1 MGDIKMSFSD
11 VFKKSFLK
19 ELQATASL
27 DIVIALLAAIIVGA
41 YIFYFYKKV
50 YKGVMFSK
58 MFATALAGMTVITT
72 FIILA
77 VTSNVVLSLGMV
89 GALSI
94 VRFRSSI
101 KEPVDIIYIFW
112 AISEGIVIGSKQYI
126 LAFAGTIAVS
136 IVIATFSTY
145 KERLNRYI
153 LVVRHNGKD
162 KEIMDEIK
170 ANCKKYEVK
179 SNTLFANNEQE
190 LITEIIIDK
199 NQEDFIEKLKQYKTI
214 TMASLVKYNGEYIIE

>member
-1 MGDIKMSFSD
+1 MSFSD
-11 VFKKSFLK
+11 VFKKSFLT
-19 ELQATASL
+19 EIQSTQTL
-27 DIVIALLAAIIVGA
+27 DTVIALLIAIVIGA
-41 YIFYFYKKV
+41 YIYYFYKKV

-58 MFATALAGMTVITT
+58 MFAVALAGMTVITA

-126 LAFAGTIAVS
+126 LALVGTIAVS
-136 IVIATFSTY
+136 IVIATFSTH
-145 KERLNRYI
+145 KETLKRYI
-153 LVVRHNGKD
+153 LVIRHNGKS
-162 KEIMDEIK
+162 KEIIDEVK
-170 ANCKKYEVK
+170 ANTRKYEVK
-179 SNTLFANNEQE
+179 SNTVYANDEQE
-190 LITEIIIDK
+190 LIIETIIDK
-199 NQEDFIEKLKQYKTI
+199 NADEFVDKLKQYESI
-214 TMASLVKYNGEYIIE
+214 SMASLVKYNGEYIIE

>member
-1 MGDIKMSFSD
+1 MSFSD
-11 VFKKSFLK
+11 VFKKSFLT
-19 ELQATASL
+19 EMQSTYTV
-27 DIVIALLAAIIVGA
+27 DTVIALLFAVVVGA
-41 YIFYFYKKV
+41 YIYYFYKKV

-58 MFATALAGMTVITT
+58 MFATALAGMTVITA

-112 AISEGIVIGSKQYI
+112 AISEGIVIGSKQYL
-126 LAFAGTIAVS
+126 LAIIGTIAVS
-136 IVIATFSTY
+136 IVIATFSTH
-145 KERLNRYI
+145 KESLNRYI
-153 LVVRHNGKD
+153 LVVRHKGKY
-162 KEIMDEIK
+162 KEIINEIK
-170 ANCKKYEVK
+170 SNCKKYEVK
-179 SNTLFANNEQE
+179 SNTLYANNEQE
-190 LITEIIIDK
+190 LITEVIIDK
-199 NQEDFIEKLKQYKTI
+199 NEENFIEKLKQYETI

>member
-1 MGDIKMSFSD
+1 MSFREI
-11 VFKKSFLK
+11 FKEKFLTGVGTT
-19 ELQATASL
+19 QTL
-27 DIVIALLAAIIVGA
+27 DIWIALLFSVVIGA

-112 AISEGIVIGSKQYI
+112 AISEGIVIGSGQYL
-126 LAFAGTIAVS
+126 LALIGTVCISVA
-136 IVIATFSTY
+136 IATFSTA
-145 KERLNRYI
+145 KETVYRYI
-153 LVVRHNGKD
+153 LVVRHKGDSKNILG
-162 KEIMDEIK
+162 EIK
-170 ANCKKYEVK
+170 KNCKKYELK
-179 SNTLFANNEQE
+179 SNTAYEDEEE
-190 LITEIIIDK
+190 LIYEVILAKKDI
-199 NQEDFIEKLKQYKTI
+199 NLVEKIKQLGSINTV
-214 TMASLVKYNGEYIIE
+214 SLVRYNGEYIVE

>member
-1 MGDIKMSFSD
+1 MNFSE
-11 VFKKSFLK
+11 VFKNKFLTSVGTT
-19 ELQATASL
+19 QTI
-27 DIVIALLAAIIVGA
+27 DIWIALLFSVVVGA

-112 AISEGIVIGSKQYI
+112 AISEGIVIGSGQYL
-126 LAFAGTIAVS
+126 LALIGTVCISIA
-136 IVIATFSTY
+136 IYTFSTN
-145 KERLNRYI
+145 KESLYRYI
-153 LVVRHNGKD
+153 LVVRHKGESDNILN
-162 KEIMDEIK
+162 ELK
-170 ANCKKYEVK
+170 ANCKKYELK
-179 SNTLFANNEQE
+179 SNTVYENEEEMIFEVMLEKKQIN
-190 LITEIIIDK
+190 LV
-199 NQEDFIEKLKQYKTI
+199 EKLKKLNSINTI
-214 TMASLVKYNGEYIIE
+214 SLVRYNGEYIVE